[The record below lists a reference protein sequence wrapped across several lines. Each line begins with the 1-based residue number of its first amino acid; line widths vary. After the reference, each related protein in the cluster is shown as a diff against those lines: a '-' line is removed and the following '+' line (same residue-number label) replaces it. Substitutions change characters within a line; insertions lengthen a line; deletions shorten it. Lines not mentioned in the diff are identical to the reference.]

1 MFQFVLKSIFGS
13 KYERDLKRIRPYVDR
28 INALEPEIQKLSDAE
43 LAAKTPAFKERI
55 ANGEKLISILP
66 EAFAVLR
73 ETSLRVLKM
82 RHFDVQLMGGMSLN
96 EGKIAEM
103 KTGEGKTL
111 TATLAVY
118 LNALTGKGVHVVT
131 VNDYLA
137 GRDADWMRPLYD
149 FHGLTTGVIKSNM
162 PHNKKREA
170 YAADITYGTNNE
182 FGFDYLRDN
191 MVDHRN
197 YRVQR
202 SHYFAIVDE
211 VDSILIDEAR
221 TPLIISGPAD
231 QDAGEYVRVNRVIP
245 ALEDKVDYDVDEK
258 ARSVLLTEIG
268 VHKVEK
274 LLNVDNLYAPQNVE
288 LVHHVHQCLKAH
300 KLFSRDVDYVVQ
312 SGEIIIV
319 DEFTGRLMEGRR
331 YSDGLHQ
338 AIEAKE
344 KVDVKQE
351 NQTLATITF
360 QNFFRMYE
368 KLAGMTGT
376 ADTEAEEFRKIYK
389 LDVMVIP
396 PNRKMVRKDF
406 ADKVYRTQREKFNAI
421 AEEVKDLHLKGQ
433 PVLLGTISIENS
445 EKLSHLLTI
454 KGIPHSVLNAKAHDR
469 EADIIKEAGH
479 RGRVTIATN
488 MAGRGTDIILGEGV
502 KELGGLHILGSER
515 HESRRIDNQ
524 LRGRAGRQGDPGSSR
539 FYLSLED
546 ELMRIF
552 GSDRLGPIMQ
562 RFGMQEGEALEHRMV
577 TNAIERAQK
586 RVESHHFEMRK
597 HLLDYDDVMNKQR
610 KYIYLIRNEILDNA
624 DVKDLVREFTEDA
637 VNIRIEQ
644 MLPGKKVSEFNFEA
658 LNEYLQSVFQV
669 KYDNLEEVLRGTTKD
684 EFIAMVKKRALDAL
698 NAKEEEIGTENMRI
712 LEKMISLQVID
723 QKWKDHLYLMDQL
736 RDGIWTLG
744 YAERNP
750 IVEYRFRAFSMFED
764 MVTAV
769 KDDVTEFILRAQVKE
784 QLHEE
789 EADDDYEEVG
799 SAQHSTMAGFD
810 MTDGVAAQAM
820 AQAAGNRSGKA
831 KETSEAAK
839 QTGGGSSQRKSGRRR
854 R

>member
-1 MFQFVLKSIFGS
+1 MLQFVLKAMFGS
-13 KYERDLKRIRPYVDR
+13 KYERDLKRIRPYVER

-43 LAAKTPAFKERI
+43 LAAKTPAFKQRI
-55 ANGEKLISILP
+55 ANGEKLISLLP

-73 ETSLRVLKM
+73 ETSVRVLKM
-82 RHFDVQLMGGMSLN
+82 RHFDVQLMGAMALN
-96 EGKIAEM
+96 EGKISEM

-118 LNALTGKGVHVVT
+118 LNALTGKGVHLVT

-137 GRDADWMRPLYD
+137 SRDAEWMRPLYD

-162 PHNKKREA
+162 PHAKRREA

-182 FGFDYLRDN
+182 YGFDYLRDN

-202 SHYFAIVDE
+202 GHNFAIVDE

-231 QDAGEYVRVNRVIP
+231 QDAGEYVRVNKVIP
-245 ALEDKVDYDVDEK
+245 SLQDKVDYDVDEK

-274 LLNVDNLYAPQNVE
+274 LLNVENLYAPQNVE

-300 KLFSRDVDYVVQ
+300 KLFARDVDYVVQ
-312 SGEIIIV
+312 GGEIIIV
-319 DEFTGRLMEGRR
+319 DEFTGRMMEGRR

-360 QNFFRMYE
+360 QNFFRMYD

-396 PNRKMVRKDF
+396 PNRKMIRKDA

-445 EKLSHLLTI
+445 EKLSHLLTV
-454 KGIPHSVLNAKAHDR
+454 KGIPHNVLNAKHHDR
-469 EADIIKEAGH
+469 EAEIIKEAGQ

-502 KELGGLHILGSER
+502 KELGGLHIVGSER

-610 KYIYLIRNEILDNA
+610 KFIYMIRNEILDNA
-624 DVKDLVREFTEDA
+624 DIKALIREFADDA
-637 VNIRIEQ
+637 VNVRIEQ
-644 MLPGKKVSEFNFEA
+644 LLPGKKVSEFNFDA
-658 LNEYLQSVFQV
+658 LNEYLTGVFQLRF
-669 KYDNLEEVLRGTTKD
+669 DNLEEEVRNTSKA
-684 EFIAMVKKRALDAL
+684 EFIAKVSKAALDAF
-698 NAKEEEIGTENMRI
+698 NAKEAEIGSENMRI
-712 LEKMISLQVID
+712 LEKMIALQVID

-750 IVEYRFRAFSMFED
+750 LVEYRFRAFNMFED
-764 MVTAV
+764 MVAAV
-769 KDDVTEFILRAQVKE
+769 KDEVTEFILRAQVKE

-789 EADDDYEEVG
+789 APAEEEYHEIG
-799 SAQHSTMAGFD
+799 AAQHSTMAGFD
-810 MTDGVAAQAM
+810 MRDGVAAQAI
-820 AQAAGNRSGKA
+820 AQAEAANRSA
-831 KETSEAAK
+831 KGTSEAAK
-839 QTGGGSSQRKSGRRR
+839 NTAGGAAKRKSSRRR
-854 R
+854 

>member
-1 MFQFVLKSIFGS
+1 MLQFVLKAIFGS

-28 INALEPEIQKLSDAE
+28 INGLEPEIQRLSDVE
-43 LAAKTPAFKERI
+43 LAAKTPAFKERL
-55 ANGEKLISILP
+55 ANGEKLISLLP

-73 ETSLRVLKM
+73 ETSVRTLKM
-82 RHFDVQLMGGMSLN
+82 RHFDVQLMGGMALN
-96 EGKIAEM
+96 EGKISEM

-118 LNALTGKGVHVVT
+118 LNALTGKGVHLVT

-137 GRDADWMRPLYD
+137 SRDADWMRPLYD
-149 FHGLTTGVIKSNM
+149 FHGITTGVIKSNM
-162 PHNKKREA
+162 PHLKRREA

-182 FGFDYLRDN
+182 YGFDYLRDN

-231 QDAGEYVRVNRVIP
+231 QDAGEYVRVNKVIP
-245 ALEDKVDYDVDEK
+245 ALSDKVDYDVDEK

-274 LLNVDNLYAPQNVE
+274 LLNVENLYAPQNVE

-300 KLFSRDVDYVVQ
+300 KLFHKDVDYVVQ

-319 DEFTGRLMEGRR
+319 DEFTGRMMEGRR

-396 PNRKMVRKDF
+396 PNRKMIRKDA
-406 ADKVYRTQREKFNAI
+406 ADKVYRTGREKFNAI
-421 AEEVKDLHLKGQ
+421 ADEVKDLHLKGQ

-445 EKLSHLLTI
+445 EKLSKLLTV
-454 KGIPHSVLNAKAHDR
+454 KGIPHSVLNAKFHDQ
-469 EADIIKEAGH
+469 EAQIIKEAGH
-479 RGRVTIATN
+479 RSRVTIATN

-502 KELGGLHILGSER
+502 KDLGGLHIVGSER

-597 HLLDYDDVMNKQR
+597 HLLEYDDVMNKQR
-610 KYIYLIRNEILDNA
+610 KYIYMIRNEILDNA
-624 DVKDLVREFTEDA
+624 DVKALIREFAEDA
-637 VNIRIEQ
+637 VNVRIEQ
-644 MLPGKKVSEFNFEA
+644 LLPGKKVSEFNFEA
-658 LNEYLQSVFQV
+658 LAEYLQGVFQI
-669 KYDNLEEVLRGTTKD
+669 KYDDLEEVVRRASKE
-684 EFIAMVKKRALDAL
+684 EFIADVRKQALDAL
-698 NAKEEEIGTENMRI
+698 DRKEVEIGAENMRI
-712 LEKMISLQVID
+712 LEKMIALQVID

-750 IVEYRFRAFSMFED
+750 LVEYRFRAFAMFED
-764 MVTAV
+764 MVAAV
-769 KDDVTEFILRAQVKE
+769 KDEVTEFILRAQVKE

-789 EADDDYEEVG
+789 EAIETEYREVG

-810 MTDGVAAQAM
+810 MTDGVAAQAL
-820 AQAAGNRSGKA
+820 A
-831 KETSEAAK
+831 KQMQNGQPGSTTSEAAK
-839 QTGGGSSQRKSGRRR
+839 QVAGGSSKRKSSRRR
-854 R
+854 

>member
-1 MFQFVLKSIFGS
+1 MVQFLLKAIFGS
-13 KYERDLKRIRPYVDR
+13 KYERDLKRIRPYVER
-28 INALEPEIQKLSDAE
+28 INALEPEMQKLTDAE

-66 EAFAVLR
+66 EAFAVMR
-73 ETSLRVLKM
+73 ETASRVMKM
-82 RHFDVQLMGGMSLN
+82 RHFDVQLMGAIALN

-118 LNALTGKGVHVVT
+118 LNALTGRGVHVVT

-137 GRDADWMRPLYD
+137 GRDAEWMGPLYR

-162 PHNKKREA
+162 PHSQRREA

-202 SHYFAIVDE
+202 GHYFAIVDE

-231 QDAGEYVRVNRVIP
+231 QDAGEYVRVNRIIP
-245 ALEDKVDYDVDEK
+245 SLEDKVDYEVDEK
-258 ARSVLLTEIG
+258 ARTVLLTEIG

-274 LLNVDNLYAPQNVE
+274 LLNIDNLYAPQNVE

-300 KLFSRDVDYVVQ
+300 KLFHRDVDYIVQ
-312 SGEIIIV
+312 NGEIIIV

-344 KVDVKQE
+344 KVEVKQE

-360 QNFFRMYE
+360 QNYFRMYE

-396 PNRKMVRKDF
+396 PNRKMIRIDYP
-406 ADKVYRTQREKFNAI
+406 DKVYRTQREKFNAI
-421 AEEVKDLHLKGQ
+421 AEEVKERHLKGQ

-445 EKLSHLLTI
+445 EKLSKLLHQ
-454 KGIPHSVLNAKAHDR
+454 KGIPHNVLNAKHHDR
-469 EADIIKEAGH
+469 EAEIIKEAGQA
-479 RGRVTIATN
+479 GRVTIATN
-488 MAGRGTDIILGEGV
+488 MAGRGTDIILGPGV
-502 KELGGLHILGSER
+502 KELGGLHIIGSER

-597 HLLDYDDVMNKQR
+597 HLLEYDDVMNKQR
-610 KYIYLIRNEILDNA
+610 KYIYMIRNEILDNA
-624 DVKDLVREFTEDA
+624 DVKSLIREFTEDS
-637 VNIRIEQ
+637 IQLRISQ

-658 LNEYLQSVFQV
+658 LREYLANVFQIR
-669 KYDNLEEVLRGTTKD
+669 YDDLEEELRTKTKN
-684 EFIAMVKKRALDAL
+684 EFIAEVREKALQALDA
-698 NAKEEEIGTENMRI
+698 KEQEIGAENMRI
-712 LEKMISLQVID
+712 LEKMIALQVID

-750 IVEYRFRAFSMFED
+750 LVEYRFRAFNLFED
-764 MVTAV
+764 MVAAI
-769 KDDVTEFILRAQVKE
+769 KDEVVEFILRAQVKE

-789 EADDDYEEVG
+789 VPDESEYREIG
-799 SAQHSTMAGFD
+799 SAQHSSLSGFD
-810 MTDGVAAQAM
+810 MTDGIIAQKIAQHAA
-820 AQAAGNRSGKA
+820 AAPRRT
-831 KETSEAAK
+831 TSEAAK
-839 QTGGGSSQRKSGRRR
+839 HTGGGASKRRSSRRR
-854 R
+854 